1 MATVVPNTVYNLLLE
16 LASEQLNKATSKVVD
31 ESWFD
36 YLIGELHDR
45 VVAADLDQ
53 NLLDSALSSIDLL
66 KENKDVL
73 VGLGT
78 HAFKLFVF
86 QICSGKCNEAVD
98 TYISALSNAQDLIA
112 LMNANA
118 DGIIKAK
125 KELDALHA
133 KAQKLTLD
141 LMTLGLRY
149 ILPFLLSLV

>member
-1 MATVVPNTVYNLLLE
+1 MALETNTVYNLLLE
-16 LASEQLNKATSKVVD
+16 LASEQLDKVTSKVVD

-36 YLIGELHDR
+36 TLIGELHDR
-45 VVAADLDQ
+45 VVAAELEDDLL
-53 NLLDSALSSIDLL
+53 NSALTSIDLL

-86 QICSGKCNEAVD
+86 QICSGKCDEAVD
-98 TYISALSNAQDLIA
+98 TYVSALSNAEDLIA

-133 KAQKLTLD
+133 KGKKLTID
-141 LMTLGLRY
+141 LLTVGLRY
-149 ILPFLLSLV
+149 LIPFLLSLV